1 MTSAKVMPPARRLLG
16 RLRGQPTDNPSAL
29 AVARD
34 IEGATADTIRAVEAH
49 TMTSVPRLAAVV
61 QGVEW
66 IERRQLPGAVVECG
80 VWQGG
85 SMMAAALTLLRLGDD
100 RRELYLYD
108 TFAGMAEPEDV
119 DRAYDGSSAEQ
130 LLSTQVPTAKSM
142 ADWCNAGLDEV
153 RTNMDSTGYPAGRVH
168 YVVGKV
174 EDTIPATL
182 PGAIALLRLDTD
194 FYASTRQE
202 LEYLYPLVVS
212 GGVVII
218 DDYGF
223 WQGAR
228 QAVDEFLAD
237 KPEIFLHRIDASGRL
252 LLKP

>member
-1 MTSAKVMPPARRLLG
+1 
-16 RLRGQPTDNPSAL
+16 
-29 AVARD
+29 
-34 IEGATADTIRAVEAH
+34 
-49 TMTSVPRLAAVV
+49 
-61 QGVEW
+61 
-66 IERRQLPGAVVECG
+66 
-80 VWQGG
+80 
-85 SMMAAALTLLRLGDD
+85 
-100 RRELYLYD
+100 
-108 TFAGMAEPEDV
+108 
-119 DRAYDGSSAEQ
+119 
-130 LLSTQVPTAKSM
+130 
-142 ADWCNAGLDEV
+142 
-153 RTNMDSTGYPAGRVH
+153 
-168 YVVGKV
+168 VVGKV